1 MTTIPLRSVR
11 FAFLMLLL
19 VLTAFVAVES
29 AVGGPAAGTVAEG
42 LSTCGSMDQ
51 PCTLEA
57 VAVSV
62 PAAET
67 APVQVAADAG
77 LSDCG
82 SKAQPCRLEAVEVTA
97 DASPARLASVEHAV
111 GMTLRVRS

>member
-42 LSTCGSMDQ
+42 LSTCGSVDT
-51 PCTLEA
+51 PCTLET

-67 APVQVAADAG
+67 APVQVAAGEG
-77 LSDCG
+77 LSACG
-82 SKAQPCRLEAVEVTA
+82 TKAEPCRLEAVEVTA
-97 DASPARLASVEHAV
+97 PATARLASVEHAV